1 MLDRKLKVVFCL
13 LTLRFDRCRYAN
25 KAVMICYRWLE
36 IGNGFSFW
44 VKIYCIFSDK
54 WYQLWRI
61 FLSVSL
67 FISIIKY
74 QLSLSL
80 RYPPFLFLYFHS
92 PASKKK
98 KPFVYYIV
106 VVDSGRKLIERLI
119 LSCCIWILKFVLK
132 AWPTV
137 FH

>member
-61 FLSVSL
+61 FLCQSHFL
-67 FISIIKY
+67 Y
-74 QLSLSL
+74 QLSSINFPFPCDTLL
-80 RYPPFLFLYFHS
+80 FYFCIFIPP
-92 PASKKK
+92 PQKK